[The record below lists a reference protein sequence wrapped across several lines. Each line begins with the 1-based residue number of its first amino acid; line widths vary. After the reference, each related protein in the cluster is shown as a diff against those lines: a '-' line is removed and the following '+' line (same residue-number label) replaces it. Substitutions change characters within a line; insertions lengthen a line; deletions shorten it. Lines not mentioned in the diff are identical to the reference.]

1 MKTILLTIG
10 LVFGA
15 GALLPNNDV
24 IAQGPAPA
32 QDAHTAKRVSK
43 QEFKDYLDKHDHV
56 QVIDVRT
63 PGEYAG
69 GTIDG
74 AQNIDFYNP
83 DFKKEI
89 AKLDKD
95 VPTLI
100 FCRSGGRS
108 AKALQMFKAEGFD
121 YVLELEG
128 GYLNW

>member
-1 MKTILLTIG
+1 MKKVILAIG
-10 LVFGA
+10 LLSGGVFFSTTV
-15 GALLPNNDV
+15 L
-24 IAQGPAPA
+24 AQGIEQSA
-32 QDAHTAKRVSK
+32 QTIKRVTK
-43 QEFKDYLDKHDHV
+43 TEFKDYLDKHDKV
-56 QVIDVRT
+56 QLIDVRT
-63 PGEYAG
+63 PGEFGG

-74 AQNIDFYNP
+74 AKNIDFNNP
-83 DFKKEI
+83 NFKSEI

-108 AKALQMFKAEGFD
+108 AKALQIFKAEGFD

>member
-1 MKTILLTIG
+1 MKTVLLTLG

-15 GALLPNNDV
+15 GALLPSNNV
-24 IAQGPAPA
+24 IAQGPA
-32 QDAHTAKRVSK
+32 QEAHTAKRVSK
-43 QEFKDYLDKHDHV
+43 QEFKDYLEKHDNI

-63 PGEYAG
+63 PGEFG
-69 GTIDG
+69 QGTIEG

-128 GYLNW
+128 GYMNW

>member
-1 MKTILLTIG
+1 MKKVILAIG
-10 LVFGA
+10 LLSGGVFFSNTV
-15 GALLPNNDV
+15 L
-24 IAQGPAPA
+24 AQGIEQSA
-32 QDAHTAKRVSK
+32 QTIKRVTK
-43 QEFKDYLDKHDHV
+43 TEFKDYLDKHDKV
-56 QVIDVRT
+56 QLIDVRT
-63 PGEYAG
+63 PGEFGG

-74 AQNIDFYNP
+74 AKNIDFNNP
-83 DFKKEI
+83 NFKSEI

-108 AKALQMFKAEGFD
+108 AKALQIFKAEGFD